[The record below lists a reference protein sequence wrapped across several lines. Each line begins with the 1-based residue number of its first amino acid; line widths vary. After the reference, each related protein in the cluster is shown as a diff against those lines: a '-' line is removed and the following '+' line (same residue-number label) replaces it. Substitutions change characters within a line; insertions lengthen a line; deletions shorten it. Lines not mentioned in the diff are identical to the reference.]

1 MRKSTK
7 LMVGLGVV
15 AGLGVALA
23 PLATF
28 ADPMGSDALTVNVNS
43 DCAIAEDGSS
53 NQILIDGEWEGTGVP
68 GDNVTL
74 TGPGT
79 GGVAAVTFECSEN
92 SKVTIA
98 ATAADLS
105 NGSDTIEADQIT
117 AYYTGANG
125 MTIVAAYA
133 DSSNYGAL
141 ADTAT
146 TVANGTAV
154 STGDLTFTVAGYK
167 AQLKADQEPGVYEG
181 DITYTFALVN
191 E

>member
-7 LMVGLGVV
+7 LMAGLGVV

-79 GGVAAVTFECSEN
+79 GGVAAVTFECSDN
-92 SKVTIA
+92 SKVAIS
-98 ATAADLS
+98 ATAEDLT

-117 AYYTGANG
+117 ATYTGANG
-125 MTIVAAYA
+125 MTIVAAY
-133 DSSNYGAL
+133 SGQYGAL

-181 DITYTFALVN
+181 DVTYTFALVN